1 MSQTLIPRSDRKW
14 TSKFVSIFFFF
25 LKRIHRLIGTSLL
38 SIRVTDDDDL
48 ISRLIIDYHIQS
60 FFHNADQQ
68 MAEKNKQSFEENTLR
83 FTDNVRMK
91 ISFRSS
97 AKRIKR
103 EVKKCLLD
111 SSGLDCLA
119 AHDFVVSGYLNRA
132 TQSIFEFPVRLLTTP
147 SYIIYPM
154 SKAPNRTFFHSVVL
168 IRSLVGLVLIPKD
181 GHGHVRRRTSRIT
194 LPIHRVRPVDWPSS
208 LLHHIIELREKNV
221 ITLFVCSLPLS
232 CDQSRSQEKTEMVP
246 ERCVA

>member
-132 TQSIFEFPVRLLTTP
+132 TQSIFEFPVRL
-147 SYIIYPM
+147 
-154 SKAPNRTFFHSVVL
+154 
-168 IRSLVGLVLIPKD
+168 
-181 GHGHVRRRTSRIT
+181 
-194 LPIHRVRPVDWPSS
+194 RP
-208 LLHHIIELREKNV
+208 HHISSIPCPKLPTV
-221 ITLFVCSLPLS
+221 HSSTLSFSFVHSLGSFLFPRTDTDTSGEGRL
-232 CDQSRSQEKTEMVP
+232 E
-246 ERCVA
+246 

>member
-1 MSQTLIPRSDRKW
+1 MSQILIPRSDRKW

-194 LPIHRVRPVDWPSS
+194 LPIHRVRPVD
-208 LLHHIIELREKNV
+208 
-221 ITLFVCSLPLS
+221 
-232 CDQSRSQEKTEMVP
+232 
-246 ERCVA
+246 